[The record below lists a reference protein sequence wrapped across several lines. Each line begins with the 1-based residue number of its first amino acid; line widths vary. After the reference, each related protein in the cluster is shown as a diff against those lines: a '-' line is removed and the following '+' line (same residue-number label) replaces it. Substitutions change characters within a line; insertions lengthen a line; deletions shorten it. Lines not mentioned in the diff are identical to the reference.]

1 MPVPFRKT
9 LTGQYSEQ
17 LVSHMWVTFK
27 LYLHPQP
34 FLLTPES
41 NKHYL
46 LGILPLDSVFH
57 TLSAVPTTQEMLNAY
72 FLNV

>member
-1 MPVPFRKT
+1 MLVPFRKT
-9 LTGQYSEQ
+9 LTVQYSEQ

-27 LYLHPQP
+27 LYLHPQR

-46 LGILPLDSVFH
+46 LSILPLNSVFH
-57 TLSAVPTTQEMLNAY
+57 TPQAAPTT
-72 FLNV
+72 